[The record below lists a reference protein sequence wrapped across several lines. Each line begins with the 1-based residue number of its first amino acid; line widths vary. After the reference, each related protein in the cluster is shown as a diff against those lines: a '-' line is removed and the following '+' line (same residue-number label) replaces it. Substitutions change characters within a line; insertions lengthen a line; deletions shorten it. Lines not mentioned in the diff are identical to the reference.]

1 MKRRTLLAIVIPGV
15 VILALVLYSVL
26 SGKEKE
32 VVLEAQVE
40 QGKFEIAV
48 MVTGELQAIRE
59 TEIQAPAQLR
69 SRNLR
74 IRSVLIHDLI
84 PEGTVVDSGDWVA
97 TLDRSEADNSLK
109 DMLDNLET
117 RESEYT
123 RTKLDTTMQLRDL
136 RDQLVN
142 LRFAMEEA
150 EITVEQ
156 SQYEPPATIRQAQI
170 ELEKASRAYD
180 QAETNYDLQVQ
191 QARANMR
198 EAELNMA
205 RDHRSVD
212 EMQAV
217 LQKFDI
223 YAPASGMVI
232 YKTDFRGEKR
242 TAGTEINTW
251 DLAVATLPDLST
263 MVSMTYVNEIDISKI
278 KTGQKV
284 RVGVDAFPEKKFT
297 GEVTEVANIGQQL
310 SNTDAKVF
318 EVRIELNEKD
328 SILRPSMTTSNMIVT
343 NILDSVLYI
352 PLEAVH
358 ANDSLTYVFTR
369 NGKKQVVVLGQSNEN
384 FIVVDMGLK
393 KGDLLYLSMPDEPET
408 FPYTGLDLMAEIQKR
423 KAEEEKQRQEMQER
437 MNQPRRDRE
446 FQGRPGEFPQGMT
459 EGTGQGRPEGVTQG
473 AREGAGQGT
482 GGGRP
487 QGNTP
492 QAPQE
497 NAQQT
502 PQGNAQQTPQGN
514 AQQTPQGNAQQ
525 TPQQTP
531 QGATGQRPSGQ
542 RPAGGNPNPTGE

>member
-1 MKRRTLLAIVIPGV
+1 MKRKTLLAIVIPVV

-32 VVLEAQVE
+32 VVLEAVVE

-48 MVTGELQAIRE
+48 MVTGELEAIRE

-74 IRSVLIHDLI
+74 IRSVMIQSLI

-109 DMLDNLET
+109 DILDNLET
-117 RESEYT
+117 RESEYSRT
-123 RTKLDTTMQLRDL
+123 RLDTTMQLREL
-136 RDQLVN
+136 RDELIN
-142 LRFAMEEA
+142 LKFAMEEA
-150 EITVEQ
+150 EIALEQ
-156 SQYEPPATIRQAQI
+156 SKFEPPATIRQAEI
-170 ELEKASRAYD
+170 ELEKATRAYE
-180 QAETNYDLQVQ
+180 QAESNYDLKVQ
-191 QARANMR
+191 QARASMR

-205 RDHRSVD
+205 RDRRSKE
-212 EMQAV
+212 EMEAV

-223 YAPASGMVI
+223 FAPASGMVI

-278 KTGQKV
+278 EPGQEV

-297 GEVTEVANIGQQL
+297 GEVVDVANIGQQL

-328 SILRPSMTTSNMIVT
+328 TILRPAMTTSNMIVT
-343 NILDSVLYI
+343 DILDSVLYI

-369 NGKKQVVVLGQSNEN
+369 DRKKQVVVLGQSNEN

-393 KGDLLYLSMPDEPET
+393 KGDRLYLSMPAEPEA
-408 FPYTGLDLMAEIQKR
+408 FAYTGLELMAEIQRR
-423 KAEEEKQRQEMQER
+423 KAEEERLRQEMQER
-437 MNQPRRDRE
+437 MNQPRRPRD
-446 FQGRPGEFPQGMT
+446 FQGMPQGERPQGFP
-459 EGTGQGRPEGVTQG
+459 EGATQGAGQGRSEGASRQAPQGAGQGRPEAASQ
-473 AREGAGQGT
+473 
-482 GGGRP
+482 
-487 QGNTP
+487 
-492 QAPQE
+492 QAPQG
-497 NAQQT
+497 A
-502 PQGNAQQTPQGN
+502 PQGTRQ
-514 AQQTPQGNAQQ
+514 
-525 TPQQTP
+525 
-531 QGATGQRPSGQ
+531 Q
-542 RPAGGNPNPTGE
+542 RPAGEAANPGGE